1 LTSVAMDKDIKNKF
15 KTAWWMNVLASALV
29 PALYIIESF
38 LWLKKCI
45 GSRKKSMVDQER
57 YY

>member
-1 LTSVAMDKDIKNKF
+1 VAMDKDIKNKF